1 MSSVGLDISYFKP
14 SLRSKSKLLAAMA
27 SKEPTSPS
35 DSKHDTYT
43 GVDKTTPEGSSTLP
57 STATRK
63 PLHPVQTG
71 HATSTTGI
79 SDDAAKE
86 AHDFMVSTTR
96 RLSETQSPH
105 SPGLTDQLMQDTHV
119 FWNATATRRESHS
132 KHLPDVTLPGMTDEI
147 LEDALEFVDSVEG
160 RKG

>member
-1 MSSVGLDISYFKP
+1 MSSK
-14 SLRSKSKLLAAMA
+14 A
-27 SKEPTSPS
+27 PTSPS
-35 DSKHDTYT
+35 DSKDETYT
-43 GVDKTTPEGSSTLP
+43 GVDKLTPEASSTL
-57 STATRK
+57 SSSATRK
-63 PLHPVQTG
+63 SLRPVQTG
-71 HATSTTGI
+71 LSTSTTGI

-86 AHDFMVSTTR
+86 AHDFMRSSTR

-147 LEDALEFVDSVEG
+147 LEEALEFVDGVEG

>member
-1 MSSVGLDISYFKP
+1 MSSK
-14 SLRSKSKLLAAMA
+14 A
-27 SKEPTSPS
+27 PTSPS
-35 DSKHDTYT
+35 DSKDETYT
-43 GVDKTTPEGSSTLP
+43 GVDKLTPEASSTL
-57 STATRK
+57 SSSATRK
-63 PLHPVQTG
+63 SLRPVQTG
-71 HATSTTGI
+71 LSTSTTGI

-86 AHDFMVSTTR
+86 AHDFMLSSTR

-147 LEDALEFVDSVEG
+147 LEEALEFVDGVEG

>member
-1 MSSVGLDISYFKP
+1 MSSKV
-14 SLRSKSKLLAAMA
+14 
-27 SKEPTSPS
+27 PTSPS
-35 DSKHDTYT
+35 DSKDETYT
-43 GVDKTTPEGSSTLP
+43 GVDKLTPEASSTL
-57 STATRK
+57 SSSATRK
-63 PLHPVQTG
+63 SLRPVQTG
-71 HATSTTGI
+71 LSTSTTGI

-86 AHDFMVSTTR
+86 AHDFMLSSTR

-147 LEDALEFVDSVEG
+147 LEEALEFVDGVEG